1 MSKAIEAKFDMDE
14 GWISCGGCGKGF
26 ATLMMQP
33 YEVKYCIHCG
43 ARLNIEEGRWGEK
56 QIDEFVWVPSRR
68 DYHG

>member
-43 ARLNIEEGRWGEK
+43 ARLNIEEGRWVE
-56 QIDEFVWVPSRR
+56 
-68 DYHG
+68 